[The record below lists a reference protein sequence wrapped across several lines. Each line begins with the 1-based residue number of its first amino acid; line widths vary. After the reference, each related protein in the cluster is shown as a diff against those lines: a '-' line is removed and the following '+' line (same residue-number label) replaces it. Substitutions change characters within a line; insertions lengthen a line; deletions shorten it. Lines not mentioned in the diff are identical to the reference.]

1 MKFFDDDMD
10 ELFNK
15 AGRQYPLKTE
25 PMNWEAVRGALLQE
39 QGVTAVAKDNKS
51 WRRLLPL
58 LLLLLIPAVYIF
70 LDKDNISDKA
80 IISAEKNDQ
89 SNLTK
94 SSTDKN
100 SYSGPKPSSID
111 TKQTVKDPQ
120 LPVTKEQRANSN
132 KISDPRVKAL
142 PYTPLAKQ
150 GSGNKHN
157 ADEIKDV
164 NNKEE
169 LPGFPKAGTEQKKA
183 DRIPMLT
190 PSNDINDEPAAWNSI
205 PSLNTGLNGLNE
217 PSEVI
222 SLNAPVRSLNQL
234 NGSQSVPNSTKRN
247 KYRKGI
253 YYGLLAGPDL
263 TSIKG
268 QEIKGV
274 GYSAGVVVGYLLNN
288 RWQLEGGVMWSRK
301 KYYTNGKY
309 FSKAGAQIPA
319 NITVHWLDGGCE
331 MLEFPVVARYNFSAR
346 KNTFFGSAG
355 LTSYIMKHEDY
366 KYSAQ
371 RGASGYY
378 YRGYKEYDRS
388 GDHLFANLLVSAGY
402 NYNLSSKLNIRIE
415 PYLKMP
421 LKKIG
426 IGKMPITST
435 GLYFAIT
442 RDFR

>member
-25 PMNWEAVRGALLQE
+25 PKNWEAVRGALLQE
-39 QGVTAVAKDNKS
+39 QGVAGAAKNNKS

-58 LLLLLIPAVYIF
+58 LFLLLIPAVYIF

-80 IISAEKNDQ
+80 IIGNENNNQ
-89 SNLTK
+89 HNLT
-94 SSTDKN
+94 N
-100 SYSGPKPSSID
+100 SRPSESNNSD
-111 TKQTVKDPQ
+111 TKLSNSVAKQTVKAA
-120 LPVTKEQRANSN
+120 LPVTKEQTANTN
-132 KISDPRVKAL
+132 KISEPEVKQLSYAPLTKQSSRIANNVGEVESVDVKGGLSDPPRAGNE
-142 PYTPLAKQ
+142 Q
-150 GSGNKHN
+150 G
-157 ADEIKDV
+157 
-164 NNKEE
+164 
-169 LPGFPKAGTEQKKA
+169 KA
-183 DRIPMLT
+183 DGFSELT
-190 PSNDINDEPAAWNSI
+190 PSTYKIDEPAAWKSI
-205 PSLNTGLNGLNE
+205 PSLNRKLNSLTE

-234 NGSQSVPNSTKRN
+234 NGSQSVPNSAKN
-247 KYRKGI
+247 IKYKKGI

-274 GYSAGVVVGYLLNN
+274 GYSAGVIVGYTLNSH
-288 RWQLEGGVMWSRK
+288 WQLEGGLMWSRK
-301 KYYTNGKY
+301 KYYTDGKY

-319 NITVHWLDGGCE
+319 NITLHWLDGGCE
-331 MLEFPVVARYNFSAR
+331 MLEFPFVARYNFSAK

-371 RGASGYY
+371 RGASGDYY
-378 YRGYKEYDRS
+378 PGYKEYDRS
-388 GDHLFANLLVSAGY
+388 GDHLFSNLQLSAGY
-402 NYNLSSKLNIRIE
+402 NYSLSSKLNIRIE

-421 LKKIG
+421 LKKVG